1 MMTLEERIL
10 ELQHLLEMEKQVKEN
25 EVQINKSLQETIE
38 KLLLQ
43 NDTLIRINENYSNTI
58 GILRTRLKELI
69 VKI

>member
-1 MMTLEERIL
+1 MITLEERIL
-10 ELQHLLEMEKQVKEN
+10 ELQHLLEMEKQVKAN

-43 NDTLIRINENYSNTI
+43 NDTLIRINEDYSNTI

-69 VKI
+69 VKS

>member
-1 MMTLEERIL
+1 MITLEERLI
-10 ELQHLLEMEKQVKEN
+10 ELQHLLEMEKQVKAN

-43 NDTLIRINENYSNTI
+43 NDTLIRINEDYSNTI

-69 VKI
+69 VKS

>member
-1 MMTLEERIL
+1 MMTLEEKLKEL
-10 ELQHLLEMEKQVKEN
+10 EHLLEMEKQVKAN

-43 NDTLIRINENYSNTI
+43 NDTLIRINEDYSNTI

-69 VKI
+69 VKS